1 MKGNKTMSTTV
12 PGAFDL
18 TGQVALVT
26 GSSSDLGIGFASARL
41 LGQLG
46 ASVMVTGTTD
56 RADVRAEELRQE
68 GIAAQSHTADL
79 MDPDAAR
86 ELVEATEA
94 TFGKVDI
101 LVNNA
106 GLASVNIPEQPNP
119 VMVMTDD
126 EWALALRRNLDS
138 AFFVTRAALPGMVK
152 RGYGRI
158 VNVAS
163 TAGALTAYTGDVGYH
178 SAKAAMLGMTR
189 SVAVDYAADG
199 VTANVVLP
207 GWIATAAQL
216 PSEVAA
222 GNATPVGRSATAA
235 EVAAGIAFLAAPGA
249 SYVTGTTLTIDGGN
263 SIASVKTGD

>member
-1 MKGNKTMSTTV
+1 MPTMV

-18 TGQVALVT
+18 SGQVALVT
-26 GSSSDLGIGFASARL
+26 GSSSELGIGFASARL

-56 RADVRAEELRQE
+56 RAVKRADELQRE
-68 GIAAQSHTADL
+68 GITA
-79 MDPDAAR
+79 
-86 ELVEATEA
+86 
-94 TFGKVDI
+94 FGKLDI

-106 GLASVNIPEQPNP
+106 GLASVNIPERPNRLT
-119 VMVMTDD
+119 VMTDD
-126 EWALALRRNLDS
+126 EWALALRRNVDS
-138 AFFVTRAALPGMVK
+138 AFFVTRGALPGMVE

-158 VNVAS
+158 INVAS
-163 TAGALTAYTGDVGYH
+163 TAGVLTAYTGDVGYH
-178 SAKAAMLGMTR
+178 TAKAAMLGMTR
-189 SVAVDYAADG
+189 SVAVDFAADG

-222 GNATPVGRSATAA
+222 GEATPVGRSASAA

-249 SYVTGTTLTIDGGN
+249 SYVTGTTLVIDGGN
-263 SIASVKTGD
+263 SIAGVKIVD

>member
-1 MKGNKTMSTTV
+1 MATPV

-56 RADVRAEELRQE
+56 RVDARADELRSE

-86 ELVEATEA
+86 HLVEATVA
-94 TFGKVDI
+94 AFGKLDI

-106 GLASVNIPEQPNP
+106 GLASVNIPERPNP

-126 EWALALRRNLDS
+126 EWSLALRRDRKS
-138 AFFVTRAALPGMVK
+138 TRLNSSHVEIS
-152 RGYGRI
+152 Y
-158 VNVAS
+158 
-163 TAGALTAYTGDVGYH
+163 
-178 SAKAAMLGMTR
+178 
-189 SVAVDYAADG
+189 AV
-199 VTANVVLP
+199 
-207 GWIATAAQL
+207 
-216 PSEVAA
+216 
-222 GNATPVGRSATAA
+222 
-235 EVAAGIAFLAAPGA
+235 F
-249 SYVTGTTLTIDGGN
+249 
-263 SIASVKTGD
+263 

>member
-1 MKGNKTMSTTV
+1 MPTST

-46 ASVMVTGTTD
+46 ASVMVTGTTARAAQ
-56 RADVRAEELRQE
+56 RADELNDE
-68 GIAAQSHTADL
+68 GITARSHVADL

-86 ELVEATEA
+86 ELVAATEA
-94 TFGKVDI
+94 AFGRLDV

-106 GLASVNIPEQPNP
+106 GLASVHIPERPNP
-119 VMVMTDD
+119 LMAMTDD

-138 AFFVTRAALPGMVK
+138 AFFVTRAALPGMVA

-163 TAGALTAYTGDVGYH
+163 TAGILTAYTGDVGYH
-178 SAKAAMLGMTR
+178 TAKAAMLGMTR
-189 SVAVDYAADG
+189 SVAVDYAANG

-222 GNATPVGRSATAA
+222 GNATPVGRSASAD
-235 EVAAGIAFLAAPGA
+235 EVAAGVAFLATPGA
-249 SYVTGTTLTIDGGN
+249 SYLTGTTLIIDGGN
-263 SIASVKTGD
+263 SIGSRTTD